1 MDLTLA
7 FLEAGSV
14 FGAVCVLIAMHPHPT
29 LLDGLGV
36 PAMVGPALAVS
47 GCYLASSYFNELY
60 PPRAVR
66 DVRTS
71 ARRTVH
77 LLGLTVLLLGAG
89 YALVPGAKLSPPLLL
104 STFLL
109 VLGLVMPLR
118 ALSPDV
124 VTRGAAVQRV
134 LILGTG
140 PLARKIVEGI
150 EAAPRPHYSVVG
162 MVHDGANADSPTPPL
177 TRSPALPTG
186 DLGEIERLIEV
197 LCPDRLVVALNERRG
212 RLPVGVLLSSCAS
225 GLRVEDGV
233 EFYERLTRKLAIESL
248 SPSFLIFHRVLQKS
262 AVQLGVRRALSMA
275 AAAIGLVLAAP
286 LMAIVAVLVKLDSP
300 GPVFFFQERVGF
312 RGRIFRLIKFRTM
325 QGDPPDDHEVW
336 RRDDEPRLTR
346 LGRQLRDTHLDELP
360 QFFNVLK
367 GDMDMVGP
375 RPEMACNVQSMTEN
389 IPYYGLRHTVRPGM
403 TGWAQIK
410 QGYAL
415 SQAEVTEKMRYDL
428 YYIKHMSLWLD
439 LRILLATGRIFLFGR
454 RTVR

>member
-1 MDLTLA
+1 MGFTLA

-14 FGAVCVLIAMHPHPT
+14 FGAVCVLIAMRPHPT
-29 LLDGLGV
+29 LLDGLGM
-36 PAMVGPALAVS
+36 PAVVGPALAVS
-47 GCYLASSYFNELY
+47 GCYLASSYFGELY
-60 PPRAVR
+60 PPRALR
-66 DVRTS
+66 DVKTS

-89 YALVPGAKLSPPLLL
+89 YALLPGVELSAALLL
-104 STFLL
+104 WTFLL

-118 ALSPDV
+118 EMSQGMVAGGP
-124 VTRGAAVQRV
+124 AAQRV

-150 EAAPRPHYSVVG
+150 EAAPYPKYSVVG
-162 MVHDGANADSPTPPL
+162 MVHDGDNAE
-177 TRSPALPTG
+177 SPAPSAPRPALATG
-186 DLGEIERLIEV
+186 GLGEMERLIEE
-197 LCPDRLVVALNERRG
+197 LSPHRLVVALNERRG
-212 RLPVGVLLSSCAS
+212 RLPVWVLLSSCAS

-262 AVQLGVRRALSMA
+262 ALQLGVRRALSVA

-286 LMAIVAVLVKLDSP
+286 LMAVVAVLVKLDSD
-300 GPVFFFQERVGF
+300 GPVFFTQERVGF

-325 QGDPPDDHEVW
+325 QGDPPDDHDVW

-415 SQAEVTEKMRYDL
+415 SQAAVTEKMRYDL

-454 RTVR
+454 RGAR

>member
-1 MDLTLA
+1 MGFTLA

-14 FGAVCVLIAMHPHPT
+14 FGAVCVLIAMRPHP
-29 LLDGLGV
+29 LLDGLGM
-36 PAMVGPALAVS
+36 PAVVAPALAVS
-47 GCYLASSYFNELY
+47 GCYLASSYFSELY
-60 PPRAVR
+60 PPRALR
-66 DVRTS
+66 DVKTS
-71 ARRTVH
+71 ARRTVQ

-89 YALVPGAKLSPPLLL
+89 YALLPGAKLSAPWLL

-118 ALSPDV
+118 AVSQGMV
-124 VTRGAAVQRV
+124 ARGAAVQRV

-150 EAAPRPHYSVVG
+150 EAASHPNYSVVG
-162 MVHDGANADSPTPPL
+162 MVDDGGNAESPPPPA
-177 TRSPALPTG
+177 RSAALPTG
-186 DLGEIERLIEV
+186 GLEEMERLIED
-197 LCPDRLVVALNERRG
+197 LCPHRLVVALNERRG
-212 RLPVGVLLSSCAS
+212 RLPVWALLSSCAS

-262 AVQLGVRRALSMA
+262 ALQLGVRRGLSVA

-300 GPVFFFQERVGF
+300 GPVFFTQERVGF

-325 QGDPPDDHEVW
+325 QGDPPDDHQVW

-346 LGRQLRDTHLDELP
+346 LGRQLRDTHFDELP

-375 RPEMACNVQSMTEN
+375 RPEMACNVQSMTEH

-415 SQAEVTEKMRYDL
+415 SQAEVTEKIRYDL
-428 YYIKHMSLWLD
+428 YYIKHMSVWLD
-439 LRILLATGRIFLFGR
+439 LRILLATGHIFLFGR
-454 RTVR
+454 KAAR

>member
-1 MDLTLA
+1 MGFTLA

-14 FGAVCVLIAMHPHPT
+14 FGAVCVLIAMRPHP
-29 LLDGLGV
+29 LLDGLGM
-36 PAMVGPALAVS
+36 PAVVAPALAIS
-47 GCYLASSYFNELY
+47 GCYLASSYFSELY
-60 PPRAVR
+60 PPRALREVK
-66 DVRTS
+66 TS
-71 ARRTVH
+71 ARRTVQ

-89 YALVPGAKLSPPLLL
+89 YALLPGATLNAPWLL

-109 VLGLVMPLR
+109 VLGLVVPLR
-118 ALSPDV
+118 AVSQGV
-124 VTRGAAVQRV
+124 VARGAAVRRV

-140 PLARKIVEGI
+140 PLAQKIVDGI
-150 EAAPRPHYSVVG
+150 EAASPPHYSVVG
-162 MVHDGANADSPTPPL
+162 MVHDGGHAEPPPPPPAW
-177 TRSPALPTG
+177 SPALPIAG
-186 DLGEIERLIEV
+186 LEEMERLIEE

-212 RLPVGVLLSSCAS
+212 RLPVWALLSSCAS

-262 AVQLGVRRALSMA
+262 ALQLGVRRALSVA
-275 AAAIGLVLAAP
+275 AAAVGLVLAAP
-286 LMAIVAVLVKLDSP
+286 LIAIVAVLVKLDSP
-300 GPVFFFQERVGF
+300 GPVFFTQERVGL

-325 QGDPPDDHEVW
+325 RGDPPDDHEVW

-346 LGRQLRDTHLDELP
+346 LGRQMRDTHLDELP

-375 RPEMACNVQSMTEN
+375 RPEMARNVQSMAEH
-389 IPYYGLRHTVRPGM
+389 IPFYGLRHTVRPGM

-454 RTVR
+454 KAAR

>member
-1 MDLTLA
+1 MGFALA

-14 FGAVCVLIAMHPHPT
+14 FGVVCVLIAMRPHL
-29 LLDGLGV
+29 LLDGLGM
-36 PAMVGPALAVS
+36 PAVVAPALAIS
-47 GCYLASSYFNELY
+47 GCYLASSYFSELY
-60 PPRAVR
+60 PPRALR
-66 DVRTS
+66 DGRTS

-77 LLGLTVLLLGAG
+77 LLGLAVLLLGAG
-89 YALVPGAKLSPPLLL
+89 YALLSGAKLNAPWLL
-104 STFLL
+104 STFML
-109 VLGLVMPLR
+109 VLGLVLPLR
-118 ALSPDV
+118 AVSQGMV
-124 VTRGAAVQRV
+124 ARGTVQRV

-150 EAAPRPHYSVVG
+150 EVAATPHYSVVG
-162 MVHDGANADSPTPPL
+162 MVHDGGNAESPPPAW
-177 TRSPALPTG
+177 SPALPTG
-186 DLGEIERLIEV
+186 GLEEMERLIEE

-212 RLPVGVLLSSCAS
+212 RLPVWALLSSCAS

-262 AVQLGVRRALSMA
+262 ALQLGVRRALSVA
-275 AAAIGLVLAAP
+275 AAAVGLVLAAP
-286 LMAIVAVLVKLDSP
+286 LMAVVAVLVKLDSA
-300 GPVFFFQERVGF
+300 GPVFFTQERVGF

-325 QGDPPDDHEVW
+325 RGDPPDDHEVW
-336 RRDDEPRLTR
+336 RRDDEPRLTQ
-346 LGRQLRDTHLDELP
+346 LGRQMRDTHLDELP

-375 RPEMACNVQSMTEN
+375 RPEMACNVQSITEH

-454 RTVR
+454 RAAR

>member
-1 MDLTLA
+1 MGFTLA

-14 FGAVCVLIAMHPHPT
+14 FGAVCVLIAMRPHPT
-29 LLDGLGV
+29 LLDGLGM
-36 PAMVGPALAVS
+36 PAVVGPALAVS
-47 GCYLASSYFNELY
+47 GCYLASSYFGELY
-60 PPRAVR
+60 PPRALR
-66 DVRTS
+66 DVKTS

-89 YALVPGAKLSPPLLL
+89 YALLPGVELSAALLL
-104 STFLL
+104 WTFLL

-118 ALSPDV
+118 EMSQGMVAGGP
-124 VTRGAAVQRV
+124 AAQRV

-150 EAAPRPHYSVVG
+150 EAAPYPKYSVVG
-162 MVHDGANADSPTPPL
+162 MVHDGDNAEPPAPSAP
-177 TRSPALPTG
+177 RPALATG
-186 DLGEIERLIEV
+186 GLGEMERLIEE
-197 LCPDRLVVALNERRG
+197 LSPHRLVVALNERRG
-212 RLPVGVLLSSCAS
+212 RLPVWALLSSCAS

-262 AVQLGVRRALSMA
+262 ALQLGVRRALSVA
-275 AAAIGLVLAAP
+275 AAAVGLVLAAP

-300 GPVFFFQERVGF
+300 GPVFFTQERVGF

-325 QGDPPDDHEVW
+325 RGDPPDDHEVW

-375 RPEMACNVQSMTEN
+375 RPEMARNVHSMAEH
-389 IPYYGLRHTVRPGM
+389 IPFYGLRHTVRPGM

-454 RTVR
+454 RGAR

>member
-1 MDLTLA
+1 MGFTLA

-14 FGAVCVLIAMHPHPT
+14 FGAVCVLMAMRPHPT

-36 PAMVGPALAVS
+36 PAVVAPALAVS

-60 PPRAVR
+60 PPRALR
-66 DVRTS
+66 DVKAS
-71 ARRTVH
+71 SRRTVQ
-77 LLGLTVLLLGAG
+77 LLALTVLLLGAG
-89 YALVPGAKLSPPLLL
+89 YALLPGVELSAPLLL
-104 STFLL
+104 WTSLL

-118 ALSPDV
+118 AMSHGMV
-124 VTRGAAVQRV
+124 ARGPAVQRV
-134 LILGTG
+134 LMLGTG
-140 PLARKIVEGI
+140 PLARRIVEGI
-150 EAAPRPHYSVVG
+150 EASSHPHYSVVG
-162 MVHDGANADSPTPPL
+162 MVDDGGNAESPPAPPA
-177 TRSPALPTG
+177 RSPALPTG
-186 DLGEIERLIEV
+186 GLEEMERLIEE
-197 LCPDRLVVALNERRG
+197 LSPHRLVVALNERRG

-248 SPSFLIFHRVLQKS
+248 SPSFIIFHRVLEKS
-262 AVQLGVRRALSMA
+262 ALQLGVRRALSVA

-286 LMAIVAVLVKLDSP
+286 LMAVVAVLVKLDSA
-300 GPVFFFQERVGF
+300 GPVFFTQERVGF

-325 QGDPPDDHEVW
+325 QGDPPDDHQVW

-346 LGRQLRDTHLDELP
+346 LGRQLRDTHFDELP

-375 RPEMACNVQSMTEN
+375 RPEMACNVQAMTEH

-410 QGYAL
+410 QGYAM
-415 SQAEVTEKMRYDL
+415 SMAEVTEKMRYDL

-454 RTVR
+454 KAAR

>member
-1 MDLTLA
+1 MGFALA

-14 FGAVCVLIAMHPHPT
+14 FGVVCVLIAMRPHL
-29 LLDGLGV
+29 LLDELGM
-36 PAMVGPALAVS
+36 PAVVAPALAIS
-47 GCYLASSYFNELY
+47 GCYLASSYFSELY
-60 PPRAVR
+60 PPRALR
-66 DVRTS
+66 DGRTS

-77 LLGLTVLLLGAG
+77 LLGLAVLLLGAR
-89 YALVPGAKLSPPLLL
+89 YALLSGAKLNAPWLL

-109 VLGLVMPLR
+109 VLGLVLPLR
-118 ALSPDV
+118 AVSQGMV
-124 VTRGAAVQRV
+124 ARGTVQRV

-150 EAAPRPHYSVVG
+150 EVAATPHYSVVG
-162 MVHDGANADSPTPPL
+162 MVHDGGNAESPPPSPAW
-177 TRSPALPTG
+177 SPALPTG
-186 DLGEIERLIEV
+186 GLEEMERLIEE

-212 RLPVGVLLSSCAS
+212 RLPVWALLSSCAS

-262 AVQLGVRRALSMA
+262 ALQLGVRRALSVA
-275 AAAIGLVLAAP
+275 AAAVGLVLAAP
-286 LMAIVAVLVKLDSP
+286 LMAVVAVLVKLDSA
-300 GPVFFFQERVGF
+300 GPVFFTQERVGF

-325 QGDPPDDHEVW
+325 RGDPPDDHEVW

-346 LGRQLRDTHLDELP
+346 LGRQMRDTHLDELP

-375 RPEMACNVQSMTEN
+375 RPEMARNVQSMTEH

-454 RTVR
+454 RAAR

>member
-1 MDLTLA
+1 MGFTLA

-14 FGAVCVLIAMHPHPT
+14 FGAVCVLIAMRPHPT
-29 LLDGLGV
+29 LLDGLGM
-36 PAMVGPALAVS
+36 PAVVGPALAVS
-47 GCYLASSYFNELY
+47 GCYLASSYFGELY
-60 PPRAVR
+60 PPRALR
-66 DVRTS
+66 DVKTS

-89 YALVPGAKLSPPLLL
+89 YALLPGVELSAALLL
-104 STFLL
+104 WTFLL

-118 ALSPDV
+118 EMSQGMVAGGP
-124 VTRGAAVQRV
+124 AAQRV

-150 EAAPRPHYSVVG
+150 ESAPYPKYSVVG
-162 MVHDGANADSPTPPL
+162 MVHDGDNAE
-177 TRSPALPTG
+177 SPAPAAPRPALAMG
-186 DLGEIERLIEV
+186 GLGEMERLIEE
-197 LCPDRLVVALNERRG
+197 LSPHRLVVALNERRG
-212 RLPVGVLLSSCAS
+212 RLPVWALLSSCAS

-248 SPSFLIFHRVLQKS
+248 SPSFIIFHRVLQKS
-262 AVQLGVRRALSMA
+262 ALQLGVRRFLSVVG
-275 AAAIGLVLAAP
+275 AAIGLVLAAP
-286 LMAIVAVLVKLDSP
+286 LMAVVAVLVKLDSD
-300 GPVFFFQERVGF
+300 GPVFFTQERVGF

-325 QGDPPDDHEVW
+325 QGDPPDDHDVW

-415 SQAEVTEKMRYDL
+415 SRAEVTEKMRYDL

-454 RTVR
+454 KAAR

>member
-1 MDLTLA
+1 MGFALA

-14 FGAVCVLIAMHPHPT
+14 FGVVCVLIAMRPHL
-29 LLDGLGV
+29 LLDGLGM
-36 PAMVGPALAVS
+36 PAVVAPALAIS
-47 GCYLASSYFNELY
+47 GCYLASSYFSELY
-60 PPRAVR
+60 PPRALR
-66 DVRTS
+66 DGRTS

-77 LLGLTVLLLGAG
+77 LLGLAVLLLGAG
-89 YALVPGAKLSPPLLL
+89 YALLSGAKLNAPWLL

-109 VLGLVMPLR
+109 VLGLVLPLR
-118 ALSPDV
+118 AVSQGMV
-124 VTRGAAVQRV
+124 ARGTVQRV

-150 EAAPRPHYSVVG
+150 EVAATPHYSVVG
-162 MVHDGANADSPTPPL
+162 MVHDGGNAESPPPSPAW
-177 TRSPALPTG
+177 SPALPTG
-186 DLGEIERLIEV
+186 GLEEMERLIEE

-212 RLPVGVLLSSCAS
+212 RLPVWALLSSCAS

-233 EFYERLTRKLAIESL
+233 EFYERLTHKLAIESL

-262 AVQLGVRRALSMA
+262 ALQLGVRRALSVA
-275 AAAIGLVLAAP
+275 AAAVGLVLAAP
-286 LMAIVAVLVKLDSP
+286 LMAVVAVLVKLDSA
-300 GPVFFFQERVGF
+300 GPVFFTQERVGF

-325 QGDPPDDHEVW
+325 RGDTPDDHELW

-346 LGRQLRDTHLDELP
+346 LGRQMRDTHLDELP

-375 RPEMACNVQSMTEN
+375 RPEMARNVQSMTEH

-454 RTVR
+454 RAAR

>member
-1 MDLTLA
+1 MGFALA

-14 FGAVCVLIAMHPHPT
+14 FGVVCVLIAMRPHL
-29 LLDGLGV
+29 LLDELGM
-36 PAMVGPALAVS
+36 PAVVAPALAIS
-47 GCYLASSYFNELY
+47 GCYLASSYISELY
-60 PPRAVR
+60 PPRALR
-66 DVRTS
+66 DGRTS

-77 LLGLTVLLLGAG
+77 LLGLAVLLLGAG
-89 YALVPGAKLSPPLLL
+89 YALLSGAKLNAPWLL

-109 VLGLVMPLR
+109 VLGLVLPLR
-118 ALSPDV
+118 AVSQGMV
-124 VTRGAAVQRV
+124 ARGTVQRV

-150 EAAPRPHYSVVG
+150 EVAATPHYSVVG
-162 MVHDGANADSPTPPL
+162 MVHDGGNAESPPPPAW
-177 TRSPALPTG
+177 SPALPTG
-186 DLGEIERLIEV
+186 GLEEMERLIEE

-212 RLPVGVLLSSCAS
+212 RLPVWALLSSCAS
-225 GLRVEDGV
+225 GLRVEDGI

-262 AVQLGVRRALSMA
+262 ALQLGVRRALSVA
-275 AAAIGLVLAAP
+275 AAAVGLVLAAP
-286 LMAIVAVLVKLDSP
+286 LMAVVAVLVKLDSA
-300 GPVFFFQERVGF
+300 GPVFFTQERVGF

-325 QGDPPDDHEVW
+325 RGDPPDDHEVW

-346 LGRQLRDTHLDELP
+346 LGRQMRDTHLDELP

-375 RPEMACNVQSMTEN
+375 RPEMARNVQSMTEH

-454 RTVR
+454 RAAR